1 MSTYAKATE
10 SWRCDDCGA
19 EMVMP
24 LFCDGC
30 GVEYPERKRMS
41 AFGLLGLSQSY
52 AVDLD
57 ELELREV
64 KIARRLHPDRW
75 QSRGERLYRRA
86 LVAQSAINESLE
98 LLRDPFVR
106 ASSLLS
112 LRCGDGTTDAV
123 ETRLPQSFLIE
134 QLELQEEIEEGLPAP
149 RKREVKKQ
157 VRGELATLQETILRA
172 FEKLEAELS
181 DDEQQAA
188 CETVRDAV
196 ARSRYWSN
204 ARTALRGQ
212 GPAL

>member
-1 MSTYAKATE
+1 MERNDILDVRSLFLRPRPEDNAVTQRTTGPNRGTSTPEAAPRQDDYTALKA
-10 SWRCDDCGA
+10 DLHA
-19 EMVMP
+19 
-24 LFCDGC
+24 
-30 GVEYPERKRMS
+30 RM
-41 AFGLLGLSQSY
+41 
-52 AVDLD
+52 
-57 ELELREV
+57 
-64 KIARRLHPDRW
+64 I
-75 QSRGERLYRRA
+75 
-86 LVAQSAINESLE
+86 
-98 LLRDPFVR
+98 
-106 ASSLLS
+106 
-112 LRCGDGTTDAV
+112 T
-123 ETRLPQSFLIE
+123 
-134 QLELQEEIEEGLPAP
+134 ELQEEIEEGLPAP